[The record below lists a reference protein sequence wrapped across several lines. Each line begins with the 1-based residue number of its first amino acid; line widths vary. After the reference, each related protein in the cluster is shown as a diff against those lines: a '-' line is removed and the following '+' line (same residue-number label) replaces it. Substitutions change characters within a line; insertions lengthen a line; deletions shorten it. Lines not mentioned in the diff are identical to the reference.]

1 MNAAWASAQASAPG
15 RTVAKLREKGHG
27 AIVSV
32 SSGRLSE
39 PLTRGY
45 GIAGD
50 DGHGT
55 VVDTSRMAVSQYHSG
70 YTG

>member
-1 MNAAWASAQASAPG
+1 M
-15 RTVAKLREKGHG
+15 

-39 PLTRGY
+39 PLTQGY
-45 GIAGD
+45 GVAGD